1 MNHIKKLQALG
12 ACDESIEFAAQFSHA
27 QKAWE
32 NNTRP
37 DWALWLL
44 ARLGGEHKRMA
55 VRLAADFAERVV
67 HLAGEGRPAAEAA
80 IAAARA
86 WADNP
91 CEKTQSA
98 ALRAAYDAR
107 AAAYDARAAAYD
119 ARAAAYAAD
128 AADAAADAAAYAAAY
143 AADAADAAAY
153 AADAADA
160 AAYAAAYAT
169 YTPDA
174 VACGCAA
181 AYAVDAAAEPGEE
194 RAWQISRIREICP
207 NCPIGEVGSRA

>member
-1 MNHIKKLQALG
+1 MNHIEKLQALG
-12 ACDESIEFAAQFSHA
+12 ACKESIRFAAQFSNA
-27 QKAWE
+27 QEAWE

-91 CEKTQSA
+91 CEETQSA
-98 ALRAAYDAR
+98 AQHAYYATAYASARAYAAANTASAAYAAYAASYAVH
-107 AAAYDARAAAYD
+107 AAADAVH
-119 ARAAAYAAD
+119 AAAYAIHATAD
-128 AADAAADAAAYAAAY
+128 AIHAATHAVVASADSE
-143 AADAADAAAY
+143 
-153 AADAADA
+153 
-160 AAYAAAYAT
+160 
-169 YTPDA
+169 
-174 VACGCAA
+174 
-181 AYAVDAAAEPGEE
+181 AEK
-194 RAWQISRIREICP
+194 AWQISRIREICP
-207 NCPIGEVGSRA
+207 NCPIGGEED

>member
-1 MNHIKKLQALG
+1 MNHIERLQALR
-12 ACDESIEFAAQFSHA
+12 ACDNSIEFAAQFSHA
-27 QKAWE
+27 QEAWE

-91 CEKTQSA
+91 CEETRLA
-98 ALRAAYDAR
+98 ALRAAR
-107 AAAYDARAAAYD
+107 A
-119 ARAAAYAAD
+119 
-128 AADAAADAAAYAAAY
+128 AAADAAR
-143 AADAADAAAY
+143 AADAAY
-153 AADAADA
+153 ASVD
-160 AAYAAAYAT
+160 AAYAT
-169 YTPDA
+169 YASVWAAADTA
-174 VACGCAA
+174 EA
-181 AYAVDAAAEPGEE
+181 AYANTAWAAANIASAASRAAADAATRAAADSEAEE
-194 RAWQISRIREICP
+194 AWQISRVREICP
-207 NCPIGEVGSRA
+207 NCPIGEG